1 VSESYS
7 PAEDGVRVLA
17 SAVGVDVE
25 RNEWRWR
32 RDCESDR
39 VGFRGWETER
49 VRRFELLRELPI
61 RISMAFSNASGPG
74 VGGRDLFSR
83 DED

>member
-1 VSESYS
+1 M
-7 PAEDGVRVLA
+7 LA
-17 SAVGVDVE
+17 SAVEVDIE

-32 RDCESDR
+32 RPCDCESDR
-39 VGFRGWETER
+39 VGFRGWEVER
-49 VRRFELLRELPI
+49 VRRFELLRELPM
-61 RISMAFSNASGPG
+61 RMSMAFSNASEPG